1 MLSEDLTTKNIIFY
15 SLSFLMVIN
24 IIFFSSQNEMR
35 LDAEFCLAGYFS
47 AWQACIA
54 AALPNCIYWKRKRG
68 NPISHLSNLL
78 SSSDPLFSA
87 HFKIFQHQKY
97 WHTNP
102 IGIINFAPR
111 IYIDL
116 HRMPRRL
123 KKSTRFQNSGLECKD
138 FKIWY
143 NLMAS

>member
-1 MLSEDLTTKNIIFY
+1 MLSEDLTAKNIIFY
-15 SLSFLMVIN
+15 SFHSEWWSILFFLLQSNWNEIGCR
-24 IIFFSSQNEMR
+24 ILFSR
-35 LDAEFCLAGYFS
+35 LFLGLAGLHCS
-47 AWQACIA
+47 RPP
-54 AALPNCIYWKRKRG
+54 LPNCIYWKRKRG

-102 IGIINFAPR
+102 IDINNFAAR

-116 HRMPRRL
+116 HRMPSRIR
-123 KKSTRFQNSGLECKD
+123 KNKVPESWTKD
-138 FKIWY
+138 KR
-143 NLMAS
+143 S